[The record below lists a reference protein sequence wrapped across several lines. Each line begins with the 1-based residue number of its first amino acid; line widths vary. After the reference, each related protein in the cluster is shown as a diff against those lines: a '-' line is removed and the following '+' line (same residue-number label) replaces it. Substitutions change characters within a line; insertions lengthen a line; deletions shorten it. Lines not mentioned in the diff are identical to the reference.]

1 MTSDALASQFEQH
14 RSHLRGV
21 AYRMLGSGSDADDA
35 VQEAWVRLSHSNATE
50 LENFGGWLTTV
61 TARVCLDMLRARAT
75 RQRPISTTM
84 MPSSEPGDP
93 AGELQLAESVSA
105 ALLVVLDTL
114 APVERVAFVL
124 HDMFDISFDEIARII
139 DRSEPATRQLA
150 SRARRRI
157 QHRDRGPDSGQARRA
172 VVDAFMTASREGNLE
187 GLLAILDPDVV
198 VRADELAVSTAAANQ
213 KRGAFVLDRELRGAP
228 TVAARFKGSARGAVR
243 ATIDGEPG
251 AAWVVHG
258 SVRAAFVFTVEDD
271 RVRALDLI
279 MEPDALAE
287 LAIVLVEP

>member
-1 MTSDALASQFEQH
+1 
-14 RSHLRGV
+14 
-21 AYRMLGSGSDADDA
+21 
-35 VQEAWVRLSHSNATE
+35 
-50 LENFGGWLTTV
+50 
-61 TARVCLDMLRARAT
+61 MLRARAT
-75 RQRPISTTM
+75 RQQPISTT

-93 AGELQLAESVSA
+93 AGELQLAETVSA

-124 HDMFDISFDEIARII
+124 HDMFDISFDDIARII
-139 DRSEPATRQLA
+139 DCSEPATRQLA

-157 QHRDRGPDSGQARRA
+157 QHRDRGPESGKARRA

-187 GLLAILDPDVV
+187 GLLAILDSDVV
-198 VRADELAVSTAAANQ
+198 VRADELAVRTAAANQ
-213 KRGAFVLDRELRGAP
+213 KRGAFALDREARGAS
-228 TVAARFKGSARGAVR
+228 TVAARFKGSARGAIR

-258 SVRAAFVFTVEDD
+258 SVRAAFAFTVEDD
-271 RVRALDLI
+271 RVRELDVV

-287 LAIVLVEP
+287 LAIVLGEP